1 MQKQISDRM
10 VDGVRYSASGP
21 EPEPIDYY
29 ESYNEEQYRPTS
41 PSYSPTSPSYR
52 IRERSPSPTIPSY
65 SPTSP
70 AYEPPT
76 AEHRALT
83 RLFKKAKLAPLPGP
97 SAVLSCG
104 YYIADVING
113 SIDEDEKRLQALA
126 DETAEVKA
134 RMSAKHV
141 ALAALRTYASAANDS
156 ALV

>member
-1 MQKQISDRM
+1 MQKQISDRI
-10 VDGVRYSASGP
+10 VDGVRYSACGP

-29 ESYNEEQYRPTS
+29 NSYDEELYQPTS
-41 PSYSPTSPSYR
+41 PSYSPTSPSHR
-52 IRERSPSPTIPSY
+52 IRSPSPTMPSY

-70 AYEPPT
+70 AYEAPT
-76 AEHRALT
+76 PEHRELT

-104 YYIADVING
+104 YYIADVINR
-113 SIDEDEKRLQALA
+113 SIDDDEKRLQTLA

-141 ALAALRTYASAANDS
+141 ALAALRTYASPANDS

>member
-1 MQKQISDRM
+1 MQKRI
-10 VDGVRYSASGP
+10 VDGMIFPACGA
-21 EPEPIDYY
+21 EPYPDDGSTYY
-29 ESYNEEQYRPTS
+29 DQPQYEPTS

-141 ALAALRTYASAANDS
+141 ALAALRTYASPANDS

>member
-1 MQKQISDRM
+1 MQKRI
-10 VDGVRYSASGP
+10 VDGMIFPACGAEPYPDDGSNYYDQPQYEQTSLSYSPYLPPPSP
-21 EPEPIDYY
+21 
-29 ESYNEEQYRPTS
+29 RPTT
-41 PSYSPTSPSYR
+41 PSYSPTSPSY
-52 IRERSPSPTIPSY
+52 EVPTP
-65 SPTSP
+65 
-70 AYEPPT
+70 
-76 AEHRALT
+76 EHRALT

-141 ALAALRTYASAANDS
+141 ALAALRTYASPANDS
-156 ALV
+156 D